1 MRHSTILWCALLSI
15 PVCGP
20 AGAQVRVG
28 LVSGVNR
35 TRYEAPNDD
44 AAHTSRTRYTVG
56 GVLDVSLTDI
66 LGLRAEP
73 MFIQKGGSAQDGPG
87 DRNTT
92 LRASMLEAPVLV
104 TAGCGETT
112 RPYLVAGP
120 TFAMV
125 LSNRIVTA
133 SGGILYE
140 GDLGD
145 VTPRFEVSLGVG
157 GGLSHDFG
165 HVAGFVESRYVWG
178 LTNLME
184 NGDVAMSASDGAAD
198 AMISF
203 DHEIHRY
210 RFRGLQVLGGLTV
223 PLGSH

>member
-1 MRHSTILWCALLSI
+1 MKHATILWGALLAI
-15 PVCGP
+15 PVCSP

-28 LVSGVNR
+28 LISGVNR

-44 AAHTSRTRYTVG
+44 AAHSSRTRYAVG
-56 GVLDVSLTDI
+56 GVVDFSLADVF
-66 LGLRAEP
+66 GLRAEP
-73 MFIQKGGSAQDGPG
+73 MFIQKGGSAHDVPG

-92 LRASMLEAPVLV
+92 LRTSMLEVPVLASV
-104 TAGCGETT
+104 GFGETT

-120 TFAMV
+120 TFAVV
-125 LSNRIVTA
+125 LSTRIVTA
-133 SGGILYE
+133 SGGIRYE
-140 GDLGD
+140 GDLD
-145 VTPRFEVSLGVG
+145 AVTPRLEMSAGVG

-184 NGDVAMSASDGAAD
+184 NGDVAMSAADGAAD

-210 RFRGLQVLGGLTV
+210 RFRGLQVLVGLTV